1 MESRSMYEVMHL
13 ATKIG
18 FELSDKNEA
27 RVRAMLDGD
36 NEPSNR
42 AERRA
47 RAAILRRA
55 AKRKA
60 VTA

>member
-36 NEPSNR
+36 ESLNR

-47 RAAILRRA
+47 RAAIERRA
-55 AKRKA
+55 SKRKA
-60 VTA
+60 VKA